1 MILIDDLT
9 KLYDFQGGD
18 PVTLRQHALMELHE
32 CVHSY
37 VIEASFYDI
46 SQLRHIY
53 LDHALIIALVE
64 QWRCE
69 THTFHL
75 RVCEITPTL

>member
-18 PVTLRQHALMELHE
+18 PVTLSQHALMELHE

-37 VIEASFYDI
+37 VIEAGFYDI
-46 SQLRHIY
+46 SQL
-53 LDHALIIALVE
+53 
-64 QWRCE
+64 CMS
-69 THTFHL
+69 
-75 RVCEITPTL
+75 VCIHVHSYILTMH